1 MPLVLSRLAILA
13 LGLIL
18 PLLVRADDTYLRE
31 IEDEAKRQAITPT
44 TTQLPPRPVWG
55 PNTASSTAERLA
67 LGLDRAAF
75 DQALRTG
82 SPKDQFAA
90 FQRLTPR
97 DQQKVYE
104 FYRTDSRLAS
114 IGEQIARLAA
124 TKP

>member
-18 PLLVRADDTYLRE
+18 PLLVQADDTYLRE
-31 IEDEAKRQAITPT
+31 IEDEAKRQAMTPT
-44 TTQLPPRPVWG
+44 TTQLPPRPALG

-67 LGLDRAAF
+67 SGLDRAAF

-82 SPKDQFAA
+82 SSKDQFAA

-124 TKP
+124 AKP